1 MTTSTDPTPGAA
13 GARCAEEGGGDAPDA
28 RARLSGAARP
38 SECGTGHA
46 GLDPVIVGVIE
57 FFESISPESVAR
69 IAELYSADAWFKDPF
84 NEVRGT
90 AAIEAIFAAMFSQVD
105 QPRFR
110 VRQVIGDSKR
120 ACLLWDF
127 EFHLRRFD
135 RSRLQCIRG
144 ASWLEFDAQGRI
156 ACHRDYWDAAEELYE
171 KLPLVGALMR
181 WLKRRAAH

>member
-1 MTTSTDPTPGAA
+1 MTTSTDSIAGGTTGA
-13 GARCAEEGGGDAPDA
+13 DA
-28 RARLSGAARP
+28 RLPGEAWPPESGAGRAD
-38 SECGTGHA
+38 
-46 GLDPVIVGVIE
+46 LDPVIIGVIE
-57 FFESISPESVAR
+57 FFESISPESVLQ
-69 IAELYSADAWFKDPF
+69 IADLYSADAWFKDPF

-90 AAIEAIFAAMFSQVD
+90 PAIEAIFAAMFTQVD

-110 VRQVIGDSKR
+110 VRQAIGDSER

-171 KLPLVGALMR
+171 KLPLVGSLMR
-181 WLKRRAAH
+181 WLKRQAAH